1 MTKALAVSRLLGD
14 VVRAYGAM
22 DFDAG
27 AEGMS
32 PRRLPDWTRPQLP
45 APVEFVSRM
54 ASGVRLQFS
63 TDTRRLGLSFLATTR
78 HTADRPRRPV
88 TFNLETGGRIHSA
101 ESNLGNDIVL
111 SSRTPGDFE
120 FVPGEPDTIWFA
132 GLDGVSSDC
141 ELWLPHN
148 AHIELRTLIVDDG
161 AKLAP
166 MTTDDRARW
175 IHYGSSISQ
184 CGEAEEPAYIWPAV
198 AARRANVAVQ
208 NLGLSGQCHLDQ
220 FVARTIRDADADIVS
235 IKTGIN
241 IVNADSMRERV
252 FVPALH
258 GFLDTVREG
267 KPETPIIAVSPIF
280 CPGAETRPGPMM
292 RHASTGKF
300 DAIKGHDEIR
310 NGSMSLQRVRE
321 IIAEVVDTRRR
332 SGDEHLYYL
341 DGLTL
346 FGAEDAED
354 LPDDLHPN
362 AAGYIR
368 IGERFAPT
376 LKRLARLAGR

>member
-1 MTKALAVSRLLGD
+1 MTQTLAVRQLLGNA
-14 VVRAYGAM
+14 VRAYGAM
-22 DFDAG
+22 DFDACD
-27 AEGMS
+27 EGIS
-32 PRRLPDWTRPQLP
+32 PRRLPAWTRPQLP
-45 APVEFVSRM
+45 QAVEVMARM
-54 ASGVRLQFS
+54 PSGVRLQFS
-63 TDTRRLGLSFLATTR
+63 TDTTRLGVEFLATAR
-78 HTADRPRRPV
+78 HMVDRPRRPMV
-88 TFNLETGGRIHSA
+88 FNLETGGCIHSA
-101 ESNLGNDIVL
+101 RSDLGNTMIVDPKAARL
-111 SSRTPGDFE
+111 EFIPGA
-120 FVPGEPDTIWFA
+120 PDTVWFSDLA
-132 GLDGVSSDC
+132 PGRKDC

-148 AHIELRTLIVDDG
+148 AFIELRSLMVEDG
-161 AKLAP
+161 AKVAP
-166 MTTDDRARW
+166 MTADTRARW

-184 CGEAEEPAYIWPAV
+184 CAEAEEPAYVWPAV

-220 FVARTIRDADADIVS
+220 FVARTIRDAEADIVS

-241 IVNADSMRERV
+241 IVNMDSMRERV
-252 FVPALH
+252 FIPALH

-267 KPETPIIAVSPIF
+267 KPDAPILAVSPIF

-310 NGSMSLQRVRE
+310 NGCMSLRRVRE

-346 FGAEDAED
+346 FEAEDAED

-376 LKRLARLAGR
+376 LKRLAGLASR

>member
-1 MTKALAVSRLLGD
+1 MTQTLAVRQLLGD
-14 VVRAYGAM
+14 VVHAYGAM
-22 DFDAG
+22 DFD
-27 AEGMS
+27 EGDEGPC

-45 APVEFVSRM
+45 EPVEVVARM
-54 ASGVRLQFS
+54 PSGVRLQFS
-63 TDTRRLGLSFLATTR
+63 TDTTRLGVVFLATAR
-78 HTADRPRRPV
+78 HMVDRPRRSMV
-88 TFNLETGGRIHSA
+88 FNLETGGRIHSA
-101 ESNLGNDIVL
+101 RSDLGNTMIVD
-111 SSRTPGDFE
+111 PDAAGGIE
-120 FVPGEPDTIWFA
+120 FIRGEPDTIWFN
-132 GLDGVSSDC
+132 GLAPEHKDC

-148 AHIELRTLIVDDG
+148 AFIELRSLIVDDG
-161 AKLAP
+161 AKVAP
-166 MTTDDRARW
+166 MTADTRAKW

-184 CGEAEEPAYIWPAV
+184 CAEAEEPAYVWPAV

-208 NLGLSGQCHLDQ
+208 NLGLSGQCHLDP

-241 IVNADSMRERV
+241 IINMDSMRERV
-252 FVPALH
+252 FRPALH

-267 KPETPIIAVSPIF
+267 KPDTPIIAVSPIF

-300 DAIKGHDEIR
+300 DTIKGFDEIR
-310 NGSMSLQRVRE
+310 NGCMSLQRVRE
-321 IIAEVVDTRRR
+321 IISEVVDTRRK
-332 SGDEHLYYL
+332 SGDEGLYYL

-346 FGAEDAED
+346 FGPGDAED

-376 LKRLARLAGR
+376 LARLARLAGR

>member
-1 MTKALAVSRLLGD
+1 MTKALYLSQLLKRT
-14 VVRAYGAM
+14 VRAYGAL

-27 AEGMS
+27 EEGVS

-45 APVEFVSRM
+45 APVEVVARM
-54 ASGVRLQFS
+54 TSGVRLQFN
-63 TDTRRLGLSFLATTR
+63 TDAKRLGLSFLATTR
-78 HTADRPRRPV
+78 HTTERPRRPV

-101 ESNLGNDIVL
+101 RSDLGNDIIL
-111 SSRTPGDFE
+111 NSLAPGDFE
-120 FVPGEPDTIWFA
+120 LVPGEADTVWFDDLA
-132 GLDGVSSDC
+132 DGPKDC

-148 AHIELRTLIVDDG
+148 ASVELRTLIIDDG
-161 AKLAP
+161 AKLKP
-166 MTTDDRARW
+166 MTADVRARW

-184 CGEAEEPAYIWPAV
+184 CAEAEEPAYIWPAV

-235 IKTGIN
+235 LKTGIN

-252 FVPALH
+252 FAPALH
-258 GFLDTVREG
+258 GFLDTIREG
-267 KPETPIIAVSPIF
+267 KPDTPIIAVSPIF
-280 CPGAETRPGPMM
+280 CPSAETRPGPMM
-292 RHASTGKF
+292 RGASGKFSTFEGF
-300 DAIKGHDEIR
+300 DAIR
-310 NGSMSLQRVRE
+310 NGCMSLRRLRE
-321 IIAEVVDTRRR
+321 IMTEVIDARRDA
-332 SGDEHLYYL
+332 GDANLHYV
-341 DGLTL
+341 DGLSL
-346 FGAEDAED
+346 FGAEDADD

-376 LKRLARLAGR
+376 LARWAGRTGR

>member
-1 MTKALAVSRLLGD
+1 MTQTLAVRQLLGD

-22 DFDAG
+22 DFD
-27 AEGMS
+27 EGEEGPC
-32 PRRLPDWTRPQLP
+32 PRRLPNWTRPQLP
-45 APVEFVSRM
+45 EAVEVVARM
-54 ASGVRLQFS
+54 PSGVRLQFS
-63 TDTRRLGLSFLATTR
+63 TDTTRLGVAFLATAR
-78 HTADRPRRPV
+78 HMVDRPRRPMV
-88 TFNLETGGRIHSA
+88 FNLETGGGIHSA
-101 ESNLGNDIVL
+101 RSDLGNTMIVDP
-111 SSRTPGDFE
+111 TAAPGFE
-120 FVPGEPDTIWFA
+120 FVPGEPDTIWFSDLA
-132 GLDGVSSDC
+132 PGHKDC

-148 AHIELRTLIVDDG
+148 AFIELRSLIVEDG
-161 AKLAP
+161 AKVAP
-166 MTTDDRARW
+166 MTADTRPKW

-184 CGEAEEPAYIWPAV
+184 CAEAEEPAYVWPAV

-241 IVNADSMRERV
+241 IVNMDSMRERV
-252 FVPALH
+252 FRPILH

-267 KPETPIIAVSPIF
+267 KPDTPIIAVSPIF

-300 DAIKGHDEIR
+300 DTIKGFDEIR
-310 NGSMSLQRVRE
+310 NGCMSLQRVRE
-321 IIAEVVDTRRR
+321 IITEVVDTRRR
-332 SGDEHLYYL
+332 SGDDRLYYL

-346 FGAEDAED
+346 FGPEDAED

-376 LKRLARLAGR
+376 LARLARLAGH

>member
-1 MTKALAVSRLLGD
+1 MTQTLAMRQLLGD

-22 DFDAG
+22 DFDPG
-27 AEGMS
+27 EEGLI

-45 APVEFVSRM
+45 EAVDVVARM
-54 ASGVRLQFS
+54 PSGVRLQFR
-63 TDTRRLGLSFLATTR
+63 TDTTRLGLAFLATAR
-78 HTADRPRRPV
+78 HMVGRPRRPMA
-88 TFNLETGGRIHSA
+88 FNLETGGQIHSA
-101 ESNLGNDIVL
+101 CSDLGNTMIVDPQV
-111 SSRTPGDFE
+111 PGGFE
-120 FVPGEPDTIWFA
+120 FIPGEPDTIWFSDLA
-132 GLDGVSSDC
+132 SGNKDC

-148 AHIELRTLIVDDG
+148 AFIELRSLIVEDG
-161 AKLAP
+161 ASVAP
-166 MTTDDRARW
+166 MTADTRAKW

-184 CGEAEEPAYIWPAV
+184 CAEAEEPAYVWPAV
-198 AARRANVAVQ
+198 AARRANVAAQ

-220 FVARTIRDADADIVS
+220 FVARAIRDADADIVS

-241 IVNADSMRERV
+241 IVNMDSMRERV
-252 FVPALH
+252 FRPALH

-267 KPETPIIAVSPIF
+267 KPDIPIIAVSPIF

-300 DAIKGHDEIR
+300 DTIKGSDEIR
-310 NGSMSLQRVRE
+310 NGCMSLQRVRE
-321 IIAEVVDTRRR
+321 IIAEVVDTRRQ
-332 SGDEHLYYL
+332 SGDTQLHYL

-346 FGAEDAED
+346 FGAEDAQD

-376 LKRLARLAGR
+376 LAGLARLAGR